1 MHSGRYGKYGRHG
14 RQEMAMM
21 EHQEGVGVGVGVGE
35 EGGLQG

>member
-21 EHQEGVGVGVGVGE
+21 EHQEGVGVGE